1 MALSV
6 ECILLGSVSSQQRFG
21 VMDIK
26 ASSMSQLSGL
36 EQTVLQLSGLEQTV
50 LQLLDKSVLQL
61 RVTSLFYLDN
71 NRKTHPRGVR
81 ACLPKDGKRRAP
93 HRAGERETPQPFGS
107 SFYMFFLPLGL
118 PYVKWAS
125 QECLFYLRSS
135 LRSSD
140 FPLLHFLRLFPS
152 LSFSHHHSGFL
163 FPILTT

>member
-1 MALSV
+1 MALSI
-6 ECILLGSVSSQQRFG
+6 ECILLGSISSQQRFG

-36 EQTVLQLSGLEQTV
+36 EQTVLY
-50 LQLLDKSVLQL
+50 LLDKSALQL
-61 RVTSLFYLDN
+61 HVTSLFYLDN
-71 NRKTHPRGVR
+71 SRKTHPRGVR
-81 ACLPKDGKRRAP
+81 ACLPKEGKRRVP

-125 QECLFYLRSS
+125 QECLLYLRSS

-140 FPLLHFLRLFPS
+140 FPLFYFLRLFPS
-152 LSFSHHHSGFL
+152 LYFSHHHSGFL